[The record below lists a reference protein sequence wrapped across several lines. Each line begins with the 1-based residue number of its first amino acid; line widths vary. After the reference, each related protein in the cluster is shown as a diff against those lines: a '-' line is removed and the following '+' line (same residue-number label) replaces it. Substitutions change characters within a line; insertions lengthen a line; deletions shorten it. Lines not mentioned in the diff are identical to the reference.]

1 MIKSF
6 IYLTVFFFISLS
18 AHADENEWQIYS
30 LEKYVHAT
38 KNGEVTHGDDL
49 RFYFKKGDCDI
60 PYQSFT
66 FYTYSKHPMLKS
78 LSMVW
83 VPVEINGEKKAARI
97 GTVYPFALGHL
108 VLFDMGGYD
117 IETTLENFRNKNIYT
132 VKLLDAGKTDKE
144 YKAANFFDVRH
155 NWYHVTGIAD
165 ALKEAHKICISSKS

>member
-1 MIKSF
+1 MIKKF

-18 AHADENEWQIYS
+18 AHADQWKVES
-30 LEKYVHAT
+30 MEKYVHAS

-49 RFYFKKGDCDI
+49 RFSFKKGDCTI
-60 PYQSFT
+60 PYQYFT
-66 FYTYSKHPMLKS
+66 FYTYSKNPLLKS
-78 LSMVW
+78 LSMAW
-83 VPVEINGEKKAARI
+83 VPIEINGEKQVGRI
-97 GTVYPFALGHL
+97 LTAYPFALGHL

-117 IETTLENFRNKNIYT
+117 LETTLENFSNKNIYT

-165 ALKEAHKICISSKS
+165 ALKEAHKICLSSKI

>member
-1 MIKSF
+1 MIKKF

-18 AHADENEWQIYS
+18 AHADEWRVEPMGKW
-30 LEKYVHAT
+30 VHAS

-49 RFYFKKGDCDI
+49 RFSFKKGDCSKA
-60 PYQSFT
+60 YEYFT
-66 FYTYSKHPMLKS
+66 FYTYSKNPLLKS
-78 LSMVW
+78 LAMAR
-83 VPVEINGEKKAARI
+83 VPIEINGEKQVGRI
-97 GTVYPFALGHL
+97 LTAYPFALGHL

-117 IETTLENFRNKNIYT
+117 LETTLENFSNKNIYT